1 MEYISLTIGIIAG
14 LLIGYIVATIK
25 AKYEHARS
33 MTKQY
38 MGFRKIITKIILGF
52 IIILALMYAY
62 FKFLA

>member
-1 MEYISLTIGIIAG
+1 MDYTSLAIGVISG

-38 MGFRKIITKIILGF
+38 MGFKNLLVKLIIAFIVILGLV
-52 IIILALMYAY
+52 ILY
-62 FKFLA
+62 FKYIA

>member
-1 MEYISLTIGIIAG
+1 MDYITLTIGIIAG

-38 MGFRKIITKIILGF
+38 MGFKNILIKIILVF
-52 IIILALMYAY
+52 VLILIGVILY